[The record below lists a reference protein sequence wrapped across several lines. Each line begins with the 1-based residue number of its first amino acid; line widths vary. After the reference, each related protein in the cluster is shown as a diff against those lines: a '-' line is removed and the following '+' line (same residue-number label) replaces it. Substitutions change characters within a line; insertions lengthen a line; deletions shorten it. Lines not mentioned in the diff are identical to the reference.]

1 MATPQAFL
9 DHFEKTR
16 LGIEERL
23 LRLRESSELLARH
36 GSAPDGHAQQYLH
49 AIPTVMGLLRLTA
62 YAPRTAGA
70 LGERF
75 AKAGAP
81 PALNPSAV
89 GRVLMCFGTAY
100 LYRRTSKRTQDP
112 QFAQDVARIAC
123 LAALGDEALEQVD
136 WVVRALARSRQ
147 GGSQDWLAPALLL
160 VVWLTGMESTGKA
173 RWIAPFL
180 DQLQKFVDDALEAAL
195 QNRIHMDFPW

>member
-23 LRLRESSELLARH
+23 LRLRESSELLARYGAGE
-36 GSAPDGHAQQYLH
+36 GSQAQQYLH
-49 AIPTVMGLLRLTA
+49 ALPTVMGLLRLTA
-62 YAPRTAGA
+62 YAPRTTGA
-70 LGERF
+70 LTDRF

-81 PALNPSAV
+81 PSLNPSAV

-100 LYRRTSKRTQDP
+100 LYRRTSKRTGDP
-112 QFAQDVARIAC
+112 QFAQDVTRIAC
-123 LAALGDEALEQVD
+123 ISALGDDALEQVD
-136 WVVRALARSRQ
+136 WVVQSIARSRR

-173 RWIAPFL
+173 RWVAPFL
-180 DQLQKFVDDALEAAL
+180 DQLAAFVDEALDAAL
-195 QNRIHMDFPW
+195 QNRIHMNFPW